1 MRIRVLQGVKEAAG
15 ARGIAVVIDVFR
27 AFSLECWLLDA
38 GAEKIL
44 PVGAVETA
52 RRLKE
57 AHPDYVLAGER
68 KGRILPGFDLGNS
81 PSQIV
86 ADTVRGRTVV
96 HTTSAGTQGIVAAY
110 RGADEI
116 LLGSLVNAKATANY
130 IRSRQPEEVSLVCMG
145 AAGILETPED
155 DLCAAYIRAILTDT
169 PIDMAA
175 GLAGVRGHREGQ
187 KFFDP
192 AQQDVFPQADFA
204 LCTAVDRFDTV
215 LRAVRLEDDVFEAVR
230 V

>member
-1 MRIRVLQGVKEAAG
+1 MEIRVFQGVKEAAE
-15 ARGIAVVIDVFR
+15 AKGIAVVIDVFR
-27 AFSLECWLLDA
+27 AFSLECYLLDA
-38 GAEKIL
+38 GAEKVL

-52 RRLKE
+52 YRLKE
-57 AHPDYVLAGER
+57 ERPGCVLAGER
-68 KGRILPGFDLGNS
+68 GGRILPGFDLGNS
-81 PSQIV
+81 PSQID
-86 ADTVRGRTVV
+86 AGLVRGRTVV

-110 RGADEI
+110 KGADEI
-116 LLGSLVNAKATANY
+116 LLGSLVNAGAIASY
-130 IRSRQPEEVSLVCMG
+130 ILSRRPETVSLVCMG
-145 AAGILETPED
+145 AAGITETPED
-155 DLCAAYIRAILTDT
+155 DLCAAYIASILTDS

-175 GLAGVRGHREGQ
+175 GLMAVRDHKEGR

-215 LRAVRLEDDVFEAVR
+215 LRAVRLTEDVFEAVR